1 MRKVTFCNVFPSARH
16 VNSQDNPDLNI
27 TLTCKNRRPYGQMTV
42 CPRRVFM
49 RFTHGELTTVRP
61 YSYGE
66 NPCSVFFLGCWN
78 IEYGYEL

>member
-1 MRKVTFCNVFPSARH
+1 
-16 VNSQDNPDLNI
+16 
-27 TLTCKNRRPYGQMTV
+27 MTV
-42 CPRRVFM
+42 CPLRVFM